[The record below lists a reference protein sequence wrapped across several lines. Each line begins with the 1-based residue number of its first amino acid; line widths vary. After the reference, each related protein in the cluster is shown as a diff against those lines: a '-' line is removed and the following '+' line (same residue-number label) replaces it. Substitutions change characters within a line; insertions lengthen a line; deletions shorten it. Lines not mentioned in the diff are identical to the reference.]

1 MSIGASD
8 RPLFERNGATGY
20 SSRIALSVMLTGI
33 FVTVMDGS
41 IVNVA
46 IPSIRTTLGATF
58 AEAELVVAGYIFV
71 FAIGM
76 ITGGRLGDIFGHRR
90 IFLIGFAAFTLTS
103 ALCGFAP
110 NALTLIVARVLQ
122 GASASMLSP
131 QVFSLVRLS
140 FAEGKERTAAFAVMG
155 VVLGLANVSGQIVG
169 GLLLQ
174 ADLLGL
180 AWRPVFLVNV
190 PIGVVSLIVGPLVL
204 PRTGAL
210 IGRRL
215 DTPGVLLSAVG
226 IGMLMYPLIEG
237 RSAGWPLWS
246 LAMLAASPVV
256 LVVFFLHQRW
266 KTRHDLQPLLDTN
279 LLSDHAFALGALLI
293 LIFFATMTP
302 LSFSFTLLEQM
313 GFGRSPMTSALDLA
327 CLGGPAALSPLSTK
341 RLIRAVGVRW
351 VLVSGV
357 AFDLAGL
364 LVGLAICAFKRGFLP
379 SDLIPSLLL
388 QGIGYGLFMTP
399 ILNAVLSGI
408 QDRFVGAAAGVLT
421 TMQRGGNAIGM
432 AVLEIPFAAGLD
444 LARAAGLPNHTAY
457 VHAFMAVSG
466 CIVVMVLAVIV
477 LLLLLPLASP
487 DATATRPHDD
497 TSTSVRQ
504 GVGDPSDINKPG
516 LGT

>member
-8 RPLFERNGATGY
+8 RSLFRQDRAAGYRN
-20 SSRIALSVMLTGI
+20 RIALGVMLTGI

-58 AEAELVVAGYIFV
+58 AEAELVMAGYIFV

-90 IFLIGFAAFTLTS
+90 IFLVGVAAFTLTS

-110 NALTLIVARVLQ
+110 DIHTLIVARLLQ
-122 GASASMLSP
+122 GVSASLLSP

-140 FAEGKERTAAFAVMG
+140 FAEGRERTAAFAVTG
-155 VVLGLANVSGQIVG
+155 VVIGLANVSGQIAG

-190 PIGVVSLIVGPLVL
+190 PIGVVSLIVGPFVL

-210 IGRRL
+210 SSRRL
-215 DTPGVLLSAVG
+215 DVLGVLLSAMG
-226 IGMLMYPLIEG
+226 LGMLVYPLTEG
-237 RSAGWPLWS
+237 RGAGWPLWS
-246 LAMLAASPVV
+246 VGMLVASPVV
-256 LVVFFLHQRW
+256 LAAFFLHQHW
-266 KTRHDLQPLLDTN
+266 KTRRGLQPLLDTN
-279 LLSDHAFALGALLI
+279 ILSDRAFALGALLI
-293 LIFFATMTP
+293 LAFFATMTP

-313 GFGRSPMTSALDLA
+313 GFGRSPMASALDLA
-327 CLGGPAALSPLSTK
+327 CLGGPAAVSPLFTR
-341 RLIRAVGVRW
+341 RLIRLAGVRG
-351 VLVSGV
+351 VLIGGA

-364 LVGLAICAFKRGFLP
+364 LVGLATCALKRDFLP
-379 SDLIPSLLL
+379 PDLIPSLLL
-388 QGIGYGLFMTP
+388 QGVGYGLFMTP
-399 ILNAVLSGI
+399 VLNAVLSGI

-432 AVLEIPFAAGLD
+432 ALLEIPFVATLD
-444 LARAAGLPNHTAY
+444 HARAAGLPKPVAY
-457 VHAFMAVSG
+457 VHAFMAVST
-466 CIVVMVLAVIV
+466 CIVVMVIAVIV
-477 LLLLLPLASP
+477 LLCLLPLAP
-487 DATATRPHDD
+487 VMPATR
-497 TSTSVRQ
+497 Q
-504 GVGDPSDINKPG
+504 
-516 LGT
+516 